1 MLDAVTSALGYIFP
15 WGGGVLIRY
24 QTIRNLQDT
33 YDFIEVVSPTEVWPF
48 VLHGWFLAGMMLM
61 AEITGFGRMYEA
73 PDGSPVR
80 KP

>member
-1 MLDAVTSALGYIFP
+1 MGRRRPHRLPDHP
-15 WGGGVLIRY
+15 
-24 QTIRNLQDT
+24 QPPDT

-48 VLHGWFLAGMMLM
+48 VLHGWFLAGIMLM